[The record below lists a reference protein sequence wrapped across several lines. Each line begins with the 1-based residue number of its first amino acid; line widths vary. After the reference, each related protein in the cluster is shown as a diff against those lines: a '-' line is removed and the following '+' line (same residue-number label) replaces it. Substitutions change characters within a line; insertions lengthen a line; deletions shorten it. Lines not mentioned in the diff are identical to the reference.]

1 MKTAVSS
8 LESYLKKSLGQPS
21 GAKSYSDY
29 VRENGGDYKTSYL
42 SGVKKALTGYKQS
55 LSGYG
60 KTAESLA
67 DSGVLGGY
75 AERINDIAKESL
87 SGSLNKLNTEKEAK
101 ESQLLA
107 GYSKYLEQYQK
118 QRNNLKQSVTDKLIK
133 EEILNR
139 DALYSYGIG
148 AGLTE
153 SEASEVSESV
163 YGALRLKVM
172 GDILRQVAALSLDPE
187 RAIMLATDKGLD
199 RDDIETVRERAKEYY
214 SVSYADDDYL
224 NYLESI
230 GNKTTS
236 TFN

>member
-1 MKTAVSS
+1 MKAAVSS
-8 LESYLKKSLGQPS
+8 LESYIKNSLGKIN

-29 VRENGGDYKTSYL
+29 VKEDGGGYKKSYL
-42 SGVKKALTGYKQS
+42 SGVQKALTGYKQS

-60 KTAESLA
+60 KTAEKLA
-67 DSGVLGGY
+67 DGGVLSGY

-87 SGSLNKLNTEKEAK
+87 LGSIDKLNSEKEAK
-101 ESQLLA
+101 ASRLLT
-107 GYSKYLEQYQK
+107 GYTKYLEQYQK
-118 QRNNLKQSVTDKLIK
+118 QRDSLKQSVTDKLIK

-153 SEASEVSESV
+153 SEASEVSDRV
-163 YGALRLKVM
+163 YGSLRLKVM

-199 RDDIETVRERAKEYY
+199 SDDIETVRKRAKEYY

-224 NYLESI
+224 DYLESI